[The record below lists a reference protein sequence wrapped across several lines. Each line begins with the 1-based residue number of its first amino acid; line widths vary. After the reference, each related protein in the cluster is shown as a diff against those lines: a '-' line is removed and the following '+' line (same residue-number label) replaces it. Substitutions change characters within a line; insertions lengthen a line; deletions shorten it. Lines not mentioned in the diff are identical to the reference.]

1 MPTRQA
7 DWINKMSFWEFLDK
21 ETDNAEEVRA
31 LVNWSLNYDIR
42 KGTPY
47 QVFLDL
53 IGHSEENLGGA
64 LVQHISD
71 VPLGFVELDL
81 IGDALKEYAKNP
93 QDVSEWINELEK
105 IESEEFANAN

>member
-7 DWINKMSFWEFLDK
+7 DWINQMNVWEFLEK
-21 ETDNAEEVRA
+21 ETDKAEEVRA
-31 LVNWSLNYDIR
+31 LVNWSLNFNIR

-64 LVQHISD
+64 LVQNISD

-93 QDVSEWINELEK
+93 QDVTDWINELENV
-105 IESEEFANAN
+105 ESKEFANAN